1 MTNSKAAGGKNGTVR
16 RRRSAGQAILE
27 LALVLPILLL
37 VLLGTV
43 ELGRLFYTALVLQHA
58 TYEGVRLAAVAG
70 TDSAVAHRVAN
81 LAAGAVA
88 NAELYTTRIGFVDG
102 RPALHVVLSD
112 DGQGPRADAWVVP
125 VGERREPGGDV
136 LVRIRYDL
144 PLLLPLPGSVFP
156 NPFPLQVESRGRVE
170 VPPS

>member
-1 MTNSKAAGGKNGTVR
+1 MAGRKTAGGGGNGRAR
-16 RRRSAGQAILE
+16 RRPSGQAILE

-70 TDSAVAHRVAN
+70 TDTAVAHRVAS

-88 NAELYTTRIGFVDG
+88 NADVYTTRAGTVDG
-102 RPALHVVLSD
+102 RPALHLVLSD
-112 DGQGPRADAWVVP
+112 DGRGPRADAWVVP
-125 VGERREPGGDV
+125 DAEHREAGEDV

-156 NPFPLQVESRGRVE
+156 NPFPLQVESRGRLE

>member
-1 MTNSKAAGGKNGTVR
+1 MTNRTG
-16 RRRSAGQAILE
+16 GQAILE

-43 ELGRLFYTALVLQHA
+43 ELGRLCYTALVLQHA

-70 TDSAVAHRVAN
+70 TDAAVAQRVAN

-88 NAELYTTRIGFVDG
+88 NAELYTTRIDFVDG

-125 VGERREPGGDV
+125 AGEGREPGGDV
-136 LVRIRYDL
+136 RVRIHYDL
-144 PLLLPLPGSVFP
+144 PLLLPLPDSVFP

-170 VPPS
+170 VPPA